1 MEELGSSQSGCTRK
15 KVHKTERVGQ
25 KAWRPYAPP
34 GAIRLDDD
42 DEGNVR
48 ETSLRLGH
56 PLGPQHIQS
65 ALSALR
71 RILSKRQ
78 AHLAVLITWKNTE
91 VLDFRHCRRTPK
103 PSVD

>member
-15 KVHKTERVGQ
+15 RVHKTDRVGQ

-34 GAIRLDDD
+34 GAIRLDD

-71 RILSKRQ
+71 RILSKNQ
-78 AHLAVLITWKNTE
+78 S
-91 VLDFRHCRRTPK
+91 P
-103 PSVD
+103 PSRSYNLEKHRST